1 LKDDWTSRG
10 AERFFDDK
18 PGKISEELLK
28 RIESVSNKRA
38 RFVLDSIVKNGRV
51 TTEEINHA
59 GYEHPPRAVRDAR
72 ELGFSIQTIKV
83 KHTNGRSIAA
93 YVFSGSEG
101 IDTQKSGRTALPKK
115 QRDEIITAAGSRCQ
129 ICGASTNLQ
138 VDHRI
143 PYEVAGESQ
152 VKQAN
157 PYLVLC
163 GSCNRKKSWSCEHC
177 PNWLLDKN
185 LDVCAT
191 CYWAEPGRYDHVGM
205 ERERRADL
213 IWIGD
218 EVQNY
223 ERLRRESEKSR
234 RTVPEQI
241 KEILRRS

>member
-1 LKDDWTSRG
+1 M
-10 AERFFDDK
+10 AV
-18 PGKISEELLK
+18 PAIISKELLN
-28 RIESVSNKRA
+28 RIKAVSNKRA
-38 RFVLDSIVKNGRV
+38 RFVLDSIVKNGMV

-72 ELGFSIQTIKV
+72 ELGFAIQTIKV

-93 YVFSGSEG
+93 YVFQESAG
-101 IDTQKSGRTALPKK
+101 IDLKKSGRIAIPKK
-115 QRDEIITAAGSRCQ
+115 QRDEIIAAAGRRCQ

-152 VKQAN
+152 AKQAN

-177 PNWLLDKN
+177 PNWLRDKN
-185 LDVCAT
+185 FGVCST
-191 CYWAEPGRYDHVGM
+191 CYWAEPQKYDHIGT
-205 ERERRADL
+205 ERERRAD
-213 IWIGD
+213 IVWMGD

-223 ERLRRESEKSR
+223 ERIRLESKR
-234 RTVPEQI
+234 KLRTVPEHI
-241 KEILRRS
+241 KEILRTS